1 LIREGENPAFAN
13 QIMEIVRINHKTIYK
28 VKYDVD
34 SFKNLY
40 VGGILKYR
48 LATERELKLDKIKK
62 MFINE

>member
-1 LIREGENPAFAN
+1 
-13 QIMEIVRINHKTIYK
+13 MEIVRINHKTIYR
-28 VKYDVD
+28 VKYND